1 MIYTTDATDNIF
13 RKSGLF
19 DTFDDSYIDNA
30 SISSLQYSMKLS
42 AFRKKS
48 SPEKTGVQEDLNL
61 NDDIEKLEKRDF
73 PCNWKF
79 GIFRSAK
86 VYIDKYRVIG
96 KKETEDTNL
105 YQANLAELSVTFYGG
120 KSLVDEILSDECN
133 VTHVVS
139 SGDNKRLE
147 DLKEIRRRLP
157 QGRKFR
163 IVTTE
168 WVHACVQMRKLIDDA
183 EYEM

>member
-1 MIYTTDATDNIF
+1 MSAVLFFILQIYVIPNV
-13 RKSGLF
+13 
-19 DTFDDSYIDNA
+19 
-30 SISSLQYSMKLS
+30 KLS
-42 AFRKKS
+42 NPNFRYS
-48 SPEKTGVQEDLNL
+48 
-61 NDDIEKLEKRDF
+61 I
-73 PCNWKF
+73 
-79 GIFRSAK
+79 
-86 VYIDKYRVIG
+86 IG

-133 VTHVVS
+133 ITHVVS

-168 WVHACVQMRKLIDDA
+168 WVHSCVEMRKLIDDA